1 MGQDSDA
8 CRQAQG
14 LPAILTRRWLVA
26 APAVVLGAAHPALAQ
41 LAPTPRQTRG
51 PFYPATRPSDSD
63 LDLTRVAGRPGRAKG
78 EVIEVAGR
86 VLHARTGPLAG
97 ATVEI
102 WQADAEGRYHHP
114 RESAGQADPNF
125 QGFGAVRADR
135 DGGYYFR
142 TVRPRFYGS
151 GAGMRTPHI
160 HFRIVAEGR
169 PELVTQMYFPGEAM
183 NARDG
188 LFRSL
193 PNETARDALTA
204 REEAGGVPRFRF
216 EIVVA

>member
-1 MGQDSDA
+1 MDRDA
-8 CRQAQG
+8 FPGRLGHGSA
-14 LPAILTRRWLVA
+14 LPLSRRWLVA
-26 APAVVLGAAHPALAQ
+26 APAIVLVAHPAMAQ

-51 PFYPATRPSDSD
+51 PFYPAARPADSD
-63 LDLTRVAGRPGRAKG
+63 LDLTRVTGRPGRARG
-78 EVIEVAGR
+78 EVIEVTGR
-86 VLHARTGPLAG
+86 VLHARSGPLAG

-114 RESAGQADPNF
+114 RESAGTADPNF
-125 QGFGAVRADR
+125 QGFGAVRSGS
-135 DGGYYFR
+135 DGGYFFR
-142 TVRPRFYGS
+142 TIRPRFYGS

-193 PNETARDALTA
+193 PNENARDAVTA
-204 REEAGGVPRFRF
+204 RLETGTIPRLRF

>member
-1 MGQDSDA
+1 MSQNSHDD
-8 CRQAQG
+8 RQSRG
-14 LPAILTRRWLVA
+14 LPVVLTRRWLVA
-26 APAVVLGAAHPALAQ
+26 APAVVLGAHPVLAQ
-41 LAPTPRQTRG
+41 LAATPRQTRG
-51 PFYPATRPSDSD
+51 PFYPLTKPADSD
-63 LDLTRVAGRPGRAKG
+63 LDLTQVAGRPGRARG
-78 EVIEVAGR
+78 EVIEVTGR
-86 VLHARTGPLAG
+86 VLHARSGPLAG

-102 WQADAEGRYHHP
+102 WQADADGRYHHP

-135 DGGYYFR
+135 NGGYFFR
-142 TVRPRFYGS
+142 TIRPRFYGS

-193 PNETARDALTA
+193 PNEAARDALTA
-204 REEAGGVPRFRF
+204 RTEPGAVPRFGF